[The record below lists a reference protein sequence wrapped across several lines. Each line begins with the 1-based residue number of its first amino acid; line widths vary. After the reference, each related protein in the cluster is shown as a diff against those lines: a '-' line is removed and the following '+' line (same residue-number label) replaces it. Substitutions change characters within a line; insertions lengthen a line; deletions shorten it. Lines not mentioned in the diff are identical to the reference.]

1 MEKIKT
7 FILKNNWL
15 TPNLITLIRLIGCAP
30 LIFLLLQK
38 HYTTAFFLFIILGL
52 TDLLDGFIARTKGL
66 GNPIGVVFDTIT
78 DKILFLPTLVIL
90 GFQFLNPEIVIIIL
104 SLEITPIP
112 LFFIGKIVDF
122 KMKLSANIPN
132 KIKFFLECSAVIILL
147 VSAGKLAF
155 LSYLL
160 LIAALCFGLVGL
172 LFYIFKN
179 LKRN

>member
-1 MEKIKT
+1 MGKIKT

-15 TPNLITLIRLIGCAP
+15 TPNLVTSIRLIGCAP

-38 HYTTAFFLFIILGL
+38 HYTTAFFLFIFLGL

-66 GNPIGVVFDTIT
+66 SSQIGVVFDTMT

-90 GFQFLNPEIVIIIL
+90 GFQFLNPEIIIVIVA
-104 SLEITPIP
+104 LEITPIP
-112 LFFIGKIVDF
+112 LFFLSKIVGF
-122 KMKLSANIPN
+122 KAKLSANLPN
-132 KIKFFLECSAVIILL
+132 KIKFSLECSAIVILL
-147 VSAGKLAF
+147 MSAGKLAF

-160 LIAALCFGLVGL
+160 LIMALCFGLVGL
-172 LFYIFKN
+172 TFYFFKN